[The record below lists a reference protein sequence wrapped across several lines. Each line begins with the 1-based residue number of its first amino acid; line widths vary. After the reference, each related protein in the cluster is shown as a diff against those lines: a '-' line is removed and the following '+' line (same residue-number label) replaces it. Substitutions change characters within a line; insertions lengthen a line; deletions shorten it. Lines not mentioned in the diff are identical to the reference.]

1 MNIIKKI
8 LKGIWTLT
16 LLMVLFGAFAFALAH
31 DVVMAWINF

>member
-16 LLMVLFGAFAFALAH
+16 LLMVLFGALAFALAH

>member
-1 MNIIKKI
+1 MDIIKKI

-16 LLMVLFGAFAFALAH
+16 LMMVLFGAFAFALAH

>member
-1 MNIIKKI
+1 MDIVKKI

>member
-8 LKGIWTLT
+8 LKAIWTLT
-16 LLMVLFGAFAFALAH
+16 LLTVLFGAFAFALSY